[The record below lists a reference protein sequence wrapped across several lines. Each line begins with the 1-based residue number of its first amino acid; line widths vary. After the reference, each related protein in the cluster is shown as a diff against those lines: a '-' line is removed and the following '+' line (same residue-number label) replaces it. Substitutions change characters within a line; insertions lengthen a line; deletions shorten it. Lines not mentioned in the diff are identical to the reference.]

1 MFFFINLSITY
12 CFISKRLEQL
22 QYLINHSK
30 TKITSEVKGS
40 INNNIA
46 KLQKDIKNLETN
58 FETEKD
64 NLLLF
69 SKYNNQIISIRKQFS
84 VSRYIYFISLM
95 IIIILDLYNIYFC
108 RMNYKHYFL
117 MLDLKTKT

>member
-1 MFFFINLSITY
+1 
-12 CFISKRLEQL
+12 L
-22 QYLINHSK
+22 QFLINHSK
-30 TKITSEVKGS
+30 AKTTSEVKGS

-46 KLQKDIKNLETN
+46 KLQKDIKTLETN
-58 FETEKD
+58 FEIEKD

-84 VSRYIYFISLM
+84 VSYYIYFISLM
-95 IIIILDLYNIYFC
+95 IIIILDLYNINFY